1 MKRRSRNH
9 SNGGAKFLGIIFLIA
24 ASSIIWA
31 SWGTEIRHSLDLW
44 ESPTQ
49 ESPPPTLHNGTA
61 VVEPMAT
68 FTSRPTEPP
77 TPTTTVTP
85 TGTPTPTPEPQPTPD
100 GIFRQARIPILMYH
114 YISVPPPDADAIRR
128 DLSVSPEQFE
138 AQLHYLRNEGYQTI
152 TLRDLILHLTT
163 GYPLPT
169 KPIVLTFD
177 DGYRDHY
184 TNAFPLLRKYGY
196 VGTFFVVT
204 QFLDEGYEAYMT
216 WEQVVEMSAAGMD
229 IEAHSHS
236 HREMHNQSLDFVVFE
251 VLRPKEAI
259 EARLHK
265 PVRFFCYPSGKS
277 DEQTVQVLHSAN
289 YWGAVTVAQGALHD
303 SDHLFQLKRI
313 RVRGRYTVED
323 LDEWITF
330 WMNQ

>member
-1 MKRRSRNH
+1 
-9 SNGGAKFLGIIFLIA
+9 
-24 ASSIIWA
+24 
-31 SWGTEIRHSLDLW
+31 
-44 ESPTQ
+44 
-49 ESPPPTLHNGTA
+49 
-61 VVEPMAT
+61 
-68 FTSRPTEPP
+68 
-77 TPTTTVTP
+77 
-85 TGTPTPTPEPQPTPD
+85 
-100 GIFRQARIPILMYH
+100 MYH